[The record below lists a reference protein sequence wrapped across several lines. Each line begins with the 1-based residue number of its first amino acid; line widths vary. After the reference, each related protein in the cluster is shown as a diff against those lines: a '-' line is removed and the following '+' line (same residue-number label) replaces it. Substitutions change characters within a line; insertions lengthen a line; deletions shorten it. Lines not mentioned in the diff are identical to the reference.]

1 MTDEDRFAAFE
12 PDHRQLRVNALL
24 RQVEAERRAR
34 IRTEFPIERQ
44 LEIIAA
50 ALVERSP
57 DLTTDERRIAGN
69 DASSVKCLMRC
80 IARHRL
86 AAESLSKAITAPGAD
101 LTKINPASPEW
112 WKV

>member
-1 MTDEDRFAAFE
+1 MSNEDRFAPFE
-12 PDHRQLRVNALL
+12 PDHRQLRVKALL
-24 RQVEAERRAR
+24 GQVETERRAR
-34 IRTEFPIERQ
+34 IEAEFPIARQ

-86 AAESLSKAITAPGAD
+86 AAESLVKAITAPGAD
-101 LTKINPASPEW
+101 LMKIDPASPGW